1 MIPLSL
7 RLYNFMSY
15 GEEVPRLDF
24 SQITTA
30 CLTGDNGH
38 GKSALLDAMT
48 WVLWGQ
54 TRAKNLDDVVRLGQ
68 REMEVEFEFDLEGQ
82 RYRVLRKRSLRT
94 KAGQSSLELQ
104 GFDPATN
111 RYMAISGNSI
121 RETEAKIV
129 QLLHMNYDTF
139 INSVLVLQGRADE
152 FTTRRPG
159 ERKRILAEI
168 LGLSLF
174 DDLEARARAHRN
186 ELDQEVRMLNVRLE
200 ELQEEVARKDEL
212 AAAVTSQ
219 QEELA
224 TMQAELH
231 QAHEHFDHLRQRH
244 HTLEFQS
251 QQAHEVSRRLQQV
264 RHELL
269 EIEQQLVAHNNRMAD
284 YQAVLIQESTITAGY
299 GALQRLKEEERIS
312 SARAQ
317 EYATLQQRQ
326 SNLQQAI
333 TTAQHRLDLE
343 RQSAGQR
350 LRDMDDKIQACEAI
364 LHQAPRITSAYEA
377 LLEARQR
384 DVQLTQAMQQ
394 RYALEQEKHQV
405 EQRIQQQRHA
415 LELEQRSLLGR
426 QQDLQRKEGALPTWQ
441 QEVEDAHRQ
450 LAVVEQQDERSDQ
463 VRAEGAS
470 LKVQIE
476 EHIPHIVQ
484 NLQQEIHDHQEKQ
497 SLLRTAEAHCPL
509 CEKALT
515 DVERQRVMRKLA
527 QEIVTREVRIQE
539 LQGEQHR
546 LQVQRQALRTEYKHL
561 EHHRERRKA
570 LEQQYATA
578 QANLTEAIRARD
590 ALASLL
596 DALQQLEAQLTSGSY
611 APDDLARLSQL
622 TAELNN
628 LPYDQQ
634 EHQTIKQQLTNFAP
648 AEGEKSRLQQAEA
661 ELIMFQER
669 RPDCVEEVARIERML
684 QSKQYAIAEQSELH
698 TIEEKLAGLD
708 FHPNIYTDLRQQL
721 QEHQH
726 FERQHLELE
735 TARKHLDDERAAM
748 QHLEAKKQRC
758 ATDVTSLENEQQQF
772 ARETSALE
780 ELQAALTETESKLQ
794 RLRDREGDI
803 RLRLGRTQSQYEH
816 CLQREAELQQRTVQR
831 DQAVGERAIYSDLAQ
846 MFGKNG
852 IQAIIIENAI
862 PELEDEANRIL
873 TRVTDNAMHLTLET
887 QRDTRSG
894 NVAETLD
901 IKISDELGTRN
912 YELFSGGEAFRIN
925 FALRIALSKMLA
937 RRAGARLRT
946 LVIDEGFGTQ
956 DSQGLERLVE
966 VIKAI
971 QDDFAKIIV
980 ITHLRELK
988 NAFDIHIE
996 VKKDPLRGSFYQVM

>member
-15 GEEVPRLDF
+15 GEEVPQLDF

-111 RYMAISGNSI
+111 CYQAISGNSI

-139 INSVLVLQGRADE
+139 INSVFVLQGRADE

-186 ELDQEVRMLNVRLE
+186 ELDQEVRMLNMRLE

-212 AAAVTSQ
+212 AAAVTTQ

-224 TMQAELH
+224 TIQAELH

-251 QQAHEVSRRLQQV
+251 QQAHEVTRRLQQV

-284 YQAVLIQESTITAGY
+284 YEAVLIQESTITAGY
-299 GALQRLKEEERIS
+299 RAPQRLKEEERIS

-343 RQSAGQR
+343 RQSACQR
-350 LRDMDDKIQACEAI
+350 RREMDDKIQACEAI
-364 LHQAPRITSAYEA
+364 LYQAPRITSAYEA
-377 LLEARQR
+377 LLQARQR
-384 DVQLTQAMQQ
+384 DAQLTQAMQQ

-405 EQRIQQQRHA
+405 QQRHA
-415 LELEQRSLLGR
+415 LELEQSALLER
-426 QQDLQRKEGALPTWQ
+426 QQDWQRKEEALPTWQ
-441 QEVEDAHRQ
+441 QQVENVHGQ
-450 LAVVEQQDERSDQ
+450 LAEVEQQDRRFDQ
-463 VRAEGAS
+463 IRTEGAS

-476 EHIPHIVQ
+476 EHIPQILQ

-497 SLLRTAEAHCPL
+497 SLLKTAEAHCPL

-515 DVERQRVMRKLA
+515 DVERQRVMRKLT
-527 QEIVTREVRIQE
+527 QEIVTREARIQD

-546 LQVQRQALRTEYKHL
+546 LQVQRQALRAEYKHL
-561 EHHRERRKA
+561 EHHVEQRKA

-590 ALASLL
+590 DLASLL
-596 DALQQLEAQLTSGSY
+596 EALQHLEAQLTSGSY

-622 TAELNN
+622 TAELTN
-628 LPYDQQ
+628 LAYDQQ
-634 EHQTIKQQLTNFAP
+634 DHHTVKQQLTNLAP

-669 RPDCVEEVARIERML
+669 RPDCVEEVARIERTL
-684 QSKQYAIAEQSELH
+684 QRKQYAVAEQSELH
-698 TIEEKLAGLD
+698 TIEEKLADLD
-708 FHPNIYTDLRQQL
+708 FHPTIYTTLRQQL

-735 TARKHLDDERAAM
+735 TARKHLDDEHAAM

-758 ATDVTSLENEQQQF
+758 AADVTSLENEQQQF

-780 ELQAALTETESKLQ
+780 ELQAALIEAESKLQ

-803 RLRLGRTQSQYEH
+803 RLHLGRTQSHYEH
-816 CLQREAELQQRTVQR
+816 CLQREAELQQRRAQR
-831 DQAVGERAIYSDLAQ
+831 DQAVGERALYSDLAQ

-873 TRVTDNAMHLTLET
+873 SRVTDNAMHLTLET

-901 IKISDELGTRN
+901 IKISDALGTRN

-996 VKKDPLRGSFYQVM
+996 VKKDPLRGSFYQVV